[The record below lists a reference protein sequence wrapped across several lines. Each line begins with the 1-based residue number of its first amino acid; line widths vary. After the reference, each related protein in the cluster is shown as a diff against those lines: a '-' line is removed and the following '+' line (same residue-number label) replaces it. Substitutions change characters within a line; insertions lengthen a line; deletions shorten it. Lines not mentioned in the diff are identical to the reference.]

1 MILYVR
7 GHLNVGNAEN
17 YEKIKTRGTAEM
29 ADTLEGV
36 CYRPPNQDER
46 QIMHSMNSSESHA
59 ILAGN
64 HIYAGNRIQ

>member
-1 MILYVR
+1 M
-7 GHLNVGNAEN
+7 
-17 YEKIKTRGTAEM
+17 AEM

-36 CYRPPNQDER
+36 CYRPHYQDER

>member
-1 MILYVR
+1 M
-7 GHLNVGNAEN
+7 
-17 YEKIKTRGTAEM
+17 AEM

-46 QIMHSMNSSESHA
+46 QIMHSMNSSESHE